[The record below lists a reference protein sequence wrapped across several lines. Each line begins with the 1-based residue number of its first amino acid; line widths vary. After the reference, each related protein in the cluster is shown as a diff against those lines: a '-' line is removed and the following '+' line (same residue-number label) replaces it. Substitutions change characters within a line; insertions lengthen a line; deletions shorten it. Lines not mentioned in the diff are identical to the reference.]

1 MEAWSSLLGGF
12 AAAISPYNLMFALI
26 GSIAGT
32 LVGVLP
38 GLGPTAAIAML
49 LPLASHLDPAPAII
63 MMAAIYYGA
72 MYGGSTTS
80 ILVNIPGEASS
91 VPTAM
96 EGYQL
101 NLQGRGGPALG
112 ISAIA
117 SFAAGTMGVI
127 GLTFFA
133 PVLART
139 ALAFGPP
146 EYFALTFLGVSLVV
160 SLSGRDLGKGLL
172 SALVGLLTAVIGL
185 DPLTGVARLTFG
197 SMELMAGID
206 FVPIIMGLFAISE
219 ILINAE
225 KETKCILEAKRIEW
239 LPTWQDIKD
248 TWAATIRSGLIG
260 FLAGLIPGCSPAVT
274 SFMVYDLE
282 KRFSK
287 HPEKFGHGAMD
298 AVAAVEGSNNATASG
313 GFVPLFAFGI
323 PSGPALAVLLG
334 GFLMYGLQPGPRLMQ
349 EQPALLWTII
359 ASMYIGNLMLLV
371 LNLPLVGLW
380 ARMALI
386 PFPILGPVIAVF
398 TLIGAYSLRHSFFDL
413 WISLLFGVVG
423 YLMRK
428 FEFPVAPMVLATVL
442 AKLMETSYMQSLVM
456 SKGSPLIFFTRPISA
471 AFILLT
477 ILSVA
482 SGIWLRRQAKA
493 KQVELEESDS

>member
-12 AAAISPYNLMFALI
+12 AAALTPYNLLFALI

-112 ISAIA
+112 ISALA

-133 PVLART
+133 PVLSRA

-146 EYFALTFLGVSLVV
+146 EYFALTFLGLSLVV

-172 SALVGLLTAVIGL
+172 SALLGLLTAMVGL

-219 ILINAE
+219 ILTNAE

-248 TWAATIRSGLIG
+248 TWAATTRSGVIG

-359 ASMYIGNLMLLV
+359 ASMYIGNVMLLI

-386 PFPILGPVIAVF
+386 PFPILGPMIGVF

-413 WISLLFGVVG
+413 WISLLFGVIG

-428 FEFPVAPMVLATVL
+428 FDFPVAPMVLATVL
-442 AKLMETSYMQSLVM
+442 AKLMETSFMQSLVM
-456 SKGSPLIFFTRPISA
+456 SKGSPLIFFTRPISI

-477 ILSVA
+477 LVSIV
-482 SGIWLRRQAKA
+482 SGILLRRKA
-493 KQVELEESDS
+493 KKHKVELEESDI

>member
-1 MEAWSSLLGGF
+1 MEAWSSLMGGF

-80 ILVNIPGEASS
+80 VLVNIPGEASS

-185 DPLTGVARLTFG
+185 DPLTGVTRLTFG

-219 ILINAE
+219 ILVNAE

-248 TWAATIRSGLIG
+248 TWAATIRSGVIG

-287 HPEKFGHGAMD
+287 HPEKFGHGAID

-313 GFVPLFAFGI
+313 GFVPLLAFGI

-359 ASMYIGNLMLLV
+359 ASMYIGNVMLLV

-386 PFPILGPVIAVF
+386 PFPILGPIIAVC

-413 WISLLFGVVG
+413 WISLLFGVIG

-477 ILSVA
+477 LLSVA
-482 SGIWLRRQAKA
+482 SGIWLRRQAKV

>member
-12 AAAISPYNLMFALI
+12 AAALTPYNLLFALI

-112 ISAIA
+112 ISALA

-133 PVLART
+133 PVLSRA

-146 EYFALTFLGVSLVV
+146 EYFALSFLGLSLVV

-172 SALVGLLTAVIGL
+172 SALLGLLTAMVGL

-219 ILINAE
+219 ILTNAE

-248 TWAATIRSGLIG
+248 TWAATTRSGVIG

-359 ASMYIGNLMLLV
+359 ASMYIGNVMLLI

-386 PFPILGPVIAVF
+386 PFPILGPMIAVF

-428 FEFPVAPMVLATVL
+428 FDFPVAPMVLATVL
-442 AKLMETSYMQSLVM
+442 AKLMETSFMQSLVL
-456 SKGSPLIFFTRPISA
+456 SKGSPLIFFTRPISI

-477 ILSVA
+477 LVSIV
-482 SGIWLRRQAKA
+482 SGILLRRKA
-493 KQVELEESDS
+493 KKHKVELEESDI

>member
-1 MEAWSSLLGGF
+1 MP
-12 AAAISPYNLMFALI
+12 SPPSRAR
-26 GSIAGT
+26 
-32 LVGVLP
+32 
-38 GLGPTAAIAML
+38 
-49 LPLASHLDPAPAII
+49 
-63 MMAAIYYGA
+63 
-72 MYGGSTTS
+72 TT
-80 ILVNIPGEASS
+80 P
-91 VPTAM
+91 
-96 EGYQL
+96 
-101 NLQGRGGPALG
+101 RR
-112 ISAIA
+112 
-117 SFAAGTMGVI
+117 AAGSC
-127 GLTFFA
+127 
-133 PVLART
+133 P
-139 ALAFGPP
+139 
-146 EYFALTFLGVSLVV
+146 
-160 SLSGRDLGKGLL
+160 LL
-172 SALVGLLTAVIGL
+172 
-185 DPLTGVARLTFG
+185 
-197 SMELMAGID
+197 
-206 FVPIIMGLFAISE
+206 
-219 ILINAE
+219 
-225 KETKCILEAKRIEW
+225 
-239 LPTWQDIKD
+239 
-248 TWAATIRSGLIG
+248 
-260 FLAGLIPGCSPAVT
+260 
-274 SFMVYDLE
+274 
-282 KRFSK
+282 
-287 HPEKFGHGAMD
+287 
-298 AVAAVEGSNNATASG
+298 
-313 GFVPLFAFGI
+313 AFGI

-359 ASMYIGNLMLLV
+359 ASMYIGNVMLLV
-371 LNLPLVGLW
+371 LNLPLVGVW

>member
-112 ISAIA
+112 ISAIS
-117 SFAAGTMGVI
+117 SFVAGTMGVI

-160 SLSGRDLGKGLL
+160 SLSGRDLAKGLL

-219 ILINAE
+219 ILVNAE
-225 KETKCILEAKRIEW
+225 KETKCILESKRIEW

-248 TWAATIRSGLIG
+248 TWAATIRSGVIG

-359 ASMYIGNLMLLV
+359 ASMYIGNVMLLI
-371 LNLPLVGLW
+371 LNLPLVGIW

-413 WISLLFGVVG
+413 WICLLFGVVG

-442 AKLMETSYMQSLVM
+442 AKLMETSFMQSLVM
-456 SKGSPLIFFTRPISA
+456 SKGSPLIFLTRPISA

-477 ILSVA
+477 LLSVA

>member
-1 MEAWSSLLGGF
+1 MGAWSSLMDGF
-12 AAAISPYNLMFALI
+12 AAALTPYNLLFALI

-112 ISAIA
+112 ISALA

-133 PVLART
+133 PVLSRA

-146 EYFALTFLGVSLVV
+146 EYFALTFLGLSLVV
-160 SLSGRDLGKGLL
+160 SLSGLDLGKGLL
-172 SALVGLLTAVIGL
+172 SALFGLLTAMIGL

-197 SMELMAGID
+197 SLELMAGID

-219 ILINAE
+219 ILTNAE

-248 TWAATIRSGLIG
+248 TWAATTRSGVIG

-359 ASMYIGNLMLLV
+359 ASMYIGNVMLLV
-371 LNLPLVGLW
+371 LNLPLVGVW

-386 PFPILGPVIAVF
+386 PFPILGPMIAVF

-413 WISLLFGVVG
+413 WICLLFGVIG

-428 FEFPVAPMVLATVL
+428 FDFPVAPMVLATVL
-442 AKLMETSYMQSLVM
+442 AKLMETSFMQSIVM
-456 SKGSPLIFFTRPISA
+456 SKGSPLIFFTRPISI

-477 ILSVA
+477 VISIV
-482 SGIWLRRQAKA
+482 SGILLRRKAKA
-493 KQVELEESDS
+493 QQVELEESDS

>member
-117 SFAAGTMGVI
+117 SFVAGSMGVI

-160 SLSGRDLGKGLL
+160 SLSGRDLAKGLL
-172 SALVGLLTAVIGL
+172 SALVGLLTAVIGM

-219 ILINAE
+219 ILVNAE
-225 KETKCILEAKRIEW
+225 KETKCILEKKHIEW

-248 TWAATIRSGLIG
+248 TWAATTRSGIIG
-260 FLAGLIPGCSPAVT
+260 FFFGLIPGCSPAVT

-313 GFVPLFAFGI
+313 GFVPLLAFGI

-359 ASMYIGNLMLLV
+359 ASMYIGNAMLLV
-371 LNLPLVGLW
+371 LNLPLVGVW

-386 PFPILGPVIAVF
+386 PFPILGPIIAVF

-413 WISLLFGVVG
+413 WVSLLFGVVG

-456 SKGSPLIFFTRPISA
+456 SKGSPLIFLTRPISA

-493 KQVELEESDS
+493 KQVELEESDA

>member
-1 MEAWSSLLGGF
+1 MEAWSSLMNGF
-12 AAAISPYNLMFALI
+12 ASALTPYNLIFALI

-91 VPTAM
+91 VPTAI

-133 PVLART
+133 PVLSRA

-146 EYFALTFLGVSLVV
+146 EYFALTFLGLSLVV

-172 SALVGLLTAVIGL
+172 SALLGLLTAVIGL

-239 LPTWQDIKD
+239 LPAWQDIKD
-248 TWAATIRSGLIG
+248 TWAATTRSGIIG

-359 ASMYIGNLMLLV
+359 ASMYIGNVMLLI
-371 LNLPLVGLW
+371 LNLPLVGIW

-386 PFPILGPVIAVF
+386 PFPILGPMIAVF

-413 WISLLFGVVG
+413 WISLLFGVIG
-423 YLMRK
+423 YFMRK

-442 AKLMETSYMQSLVM
+442 AKLMETSFMQSLVM
-456 SKGSPLIFFTRPISA
+456 SKGSPLIFFTRPISI

-477 ILSVA
+477 AISVV
-482 SGIWLRRQAKA
+482 SGILLRRKAKA
-493 KQVELEESDS
+493 QQVELEESDS